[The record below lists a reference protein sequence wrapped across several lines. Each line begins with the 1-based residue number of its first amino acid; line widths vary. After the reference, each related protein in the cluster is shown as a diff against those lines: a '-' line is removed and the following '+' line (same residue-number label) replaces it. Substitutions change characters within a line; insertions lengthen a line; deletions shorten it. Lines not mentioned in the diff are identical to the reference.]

1 MEVPQGHPR
10 LSIPEHRQLTR
21 LRRKLPGLPLLLL
34 SLMPLLLGLP
44 LLAAALLVL
53 DMLKVQHHQQ
63 DSKLLLSI
71 LLHLPDLADV
81 VC

>member
-1 MEVPQGHPR
+1 
-10 LSIPEHRQLTR
+10 
-21 LRRKLPGLPLLLL
+21 
-34 SLMPLLLGLP
+34 MPLLLGLP
-44 LLAAALLVL
+44 LLAAALLLL

-71 LLHLPDLADV
+71 LLHLPDLADD